1 MHSSKTSSTVRV
13 RPATVSARPGQP
25 ATAASAS
32 GEFALTART
41 STWRFSSG
49 PAAGAP
55 GHAARHARHP
65 TQFFSFHS
73 SCGARAWLSG
83 LEHQ

>member
-25 ATAASAS
+25 ATAAAASAEPAS
-32 GEFALTART
+32 TERT
-41 STWRFSSG
+41 STCRRSSG
-49 PAAGAP
+49 PAAFAP
-55 GHAARHARHP
+55 GHAARHARQP

>member
-41 STWRFSSG
+41 ST
-49 PAAGAP
+49 
-55 GHAARHARHP
+55 
-65 TQFFSFHS
+65 
-73 SCGARAWLSG
+73 
-83 LEHQ
+83 